1 MAFSMITKKASGLV
15 QRLLFLSLLSRPS
28 SSLLTSRSNIFAAG
42 VRVSSLLGRPFTG
55 NRAFLSSTSSD
66 VPEIKHIGK
75 EKMQELIENY
85 ENVGRE
91 KSLCVVIDVRTEEEV
106 YSTGKLS
113 PSVHT
118 LPVQV
123 IMQANVFQMDPDE
136 FEDFCG
142 FEKPKPDETVVFSC
156 AAGIRS
162 VYACNFASQA
172 GYSKLVNYAGGS
184 NEWFSPF

>member
-1 MAFSMITKKASGLV
+1 MAFSMITKKARGLV
-15 QRLLFLSLLSRPS
+15 QRLAFLSLLTCPT
-28 SSLLTSRSNIFAAG
+28 SSLLTSRSSSFSAG
-42 VRVSSLLGRPFTG
+42 LRASSLGRPVTG
-55 NRAFLSSTSSD
+55 SRAFLSSTSSD
-66 VPEIKHIGK
+66 VPEIMHIGK
-75 EKMQELIENY
+75 EKMKEIVEKY
-85 ENVGRE
+85 ESGGRE
-91 KSLCVVIDVRTEEEV
+91 QSQCVVIDVRTEEEI

-142 FEKPKPDETVVFSC
+142 FEKPKLDETVVFSC

-162 VYACNFASQA
+162 VSACKFASQA